1 MALPKFVDIHE
12 PDCPIDVQTLRGLQS
27 SDPNDAAA
35 VASSLPPIQK
45 ARLAQFC
52 YGKGHLHELALR
64 IASTCDQQ
72 TLINVF
78 GRAGKI
84 VFDQSR
90 DADKTLGRMKGRN
103 ALYEPKPVSLAPVG
117 SSGETE

>member
-1 MALPKFVDIHE
+1 MALPKSVDIHE
-12 PDCPIDVQTLRGLQS
+12 PSCPIDETALLGLQNS
-27 SDPNDAAA
+27 NPSDAAQIA
-35 VASSLPPIQK
+35 ANLPPAQK

-78 GRAGKI
+78 GRAGKT
-84 VFDQSR
+84 VFEQSR
-90 DADKTLGRMKGRN
+90 NADETLGRMKGRH
-103 ALYEPKPVSLAPVG
+103 ALYEPKPVSLAAVKK
-117 SSGETE
+117 ED